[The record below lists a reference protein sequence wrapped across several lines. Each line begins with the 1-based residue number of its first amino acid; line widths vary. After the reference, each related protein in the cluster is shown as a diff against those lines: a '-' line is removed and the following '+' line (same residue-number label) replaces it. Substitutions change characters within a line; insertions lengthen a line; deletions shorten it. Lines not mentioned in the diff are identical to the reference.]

1 MAKMDDMDF
10 RGVLQNEIQ
19 SAVNYY
25 DSEFSAERAETLQ
38 FYLGEP
44 FGNEVENRSQVVA
57 TDVSGTIE

>member
-38 FYLGEP
+38 
-44 FGNEVENRSQVVA
+44 
-57 TDVSGTIE
+57 

>member
-38 FYLGEP
+38 YYLGEP

-57 TDVSGTIE
+57 TYAS